1 MRYVADNE
9 RVHRNKVISLA
20 RTPVLLLLTLIV
32 ACSRPADISV
42 LAITHVTIVDVERGR
57 LLPDRTVLVYGTR
70 IQRVD
75 SAPRVDLPPRAQTVD
90 GTGRFLIPGLWDMH
104 VHLDDARTAGQLL
117 SWGITRA
124 RVMSGGLDET
134 LALRDQFLTQPLR
147 GPGLLVV
154 GLALRGPQ
162 SPADSGLEVI
172 RTADAGRRVV
182 DSLSARGVDFIKVHE
197 GLPREA
203 WFAIARAARQH
214 DIPLTGHV
222 PLELTP
228 EEVADSGLG
237 SIEHLEFLPDR
248 CLVLFDSTARAT
260 RAPLPAGC
268 GPAEL
273 EQLLEHLHRN
283 GVWLDPTIGSFRV
296 FAPRQWPSI
305 LTGFADVAGLIRE
318 TGIPVLAGTD
328 LGTTGIV
335 PGESLHDELALLV
348 ESGFSPAEA
357 LRAAIWNPAIFLG
370 AADSIGKVDS
380 GYLADLVL
388 LKGNPLSDINN
399 TRQIVGVI
407 RAGRFLSPA
416 VLDSLRR

>member
-1 MRYVADNE
+1 
-9 RVHRNKVISLA
+9 
-20 RTPVLLLLTLIV
+20 
-32 ACSRPADISV
+32 
-42 LAITHVTIVDVERGR
+42 
-57 LLPDRTVLVYGTR
+57 
-70 IQRVD
+70 
-75 SAPRVDLPPRAQTVD
+75 
-90 GTGRFLIPGLWDMH
+90 
-104 VHLDDARTAGQLL
+104 
-117 SWGITRA
+117 
-124 RVMSGGLDET
+124 
-134 LALRDQFLTQPLR
+134 
-147 GPGLLVV
+147 
-154 GLALRGPQ
+154 
-162 SPADSGLEVI
+162 
-172 RTADAGRRVV
+172 
-182 DSLSARGVDFIKVHE
+182 
-197 GLPREA
+197 
-203 WFAIARAARQH
+203 
-214 DIPLTGHV
+214 
-222 PLELTP
+222 
-228 EEVADSGLG
+228 
-237 SIEHLEFLPDR
+237 
-248 CLVLFDSTARAT
+248 
-260 RAPLPAGC
+260 
-268 GPAEL
+268 
-273 EQLLEHLHRN
+273 LEHLHRN